1 MRYITA
7 KKLEKW
13 NACGSQIELFEEV
26 FAGRA
31 SLTIKSLQRAFRH
44 GIEITY
50 PLDHAIGLAA
60 DYFKTR
66 GKELKRLYPEIYLR
80 SQGCACGQCVDVR
93 SQILEDPE
101 FFREFAEE
109 YLDILQEFLEQE
121 DNGLVTINGFPF

>member
-13 NACGSQIELFEEV
+13 DACGSQIELFKEL
-26 FAGRA
+26 FDDRA

-44 GIEITY
+44 GIDLTY
-50 PLDHAIGLAA
+50 PLDHAIGPAS
-60 DYFKTR
+60 DYFRTR
-66 GKELKRLYPEIYLR
+66 DAELKRLYPEIYIR

-93 SQILEDPE
+93 AQILEDPE
-101 FFREFAEE
+101 FFQEFAEE
-109 YLDILQEFLEQE
+109 YLGILQEFLEQE